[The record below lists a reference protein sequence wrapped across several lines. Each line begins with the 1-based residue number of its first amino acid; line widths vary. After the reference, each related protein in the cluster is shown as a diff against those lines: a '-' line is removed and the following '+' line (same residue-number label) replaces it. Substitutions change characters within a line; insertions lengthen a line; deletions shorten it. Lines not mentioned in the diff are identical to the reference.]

1 MDNIYLT
8 EEEIAL
14 LKETKIN
21 DPKKNAIARC
31 LHRNDKG
38 DTLVLDQTNHPHKNW
53 CRCTICGAEFEALDM
68 PGDVDY
74 VKSASAIVTFA
85 IETLKI
91 TAPKMTEDELKEFE
105 NFCKIIPYVDYLPT
119 LFERVGK
126 RVFR

>member
-14 LKETKIN
+14 LKESKIN
-21 DPKKNAIARC
+21 DLKKNAIARC
-31 LHRNDKG
+31 LHRNNKG
-38 DTLVLDQTNHPHKNW
+38 DTLVLDPTNSHKNW
-53 CRCTICGAEFEALDM
+53 CRCTICGTEFKALDM
-68 PGDVDY
+68 PGDTDY
-74 VKSASAIVTFA
+74 VKSACTIVTFA

-126 RVFR
+126 RAFR